1 MSLDGSNGIPC
12 LKNKDKDTVSIGFV
26 TMEDKL
32 IYLFQYSLNQSLN
45 EIIDDFIQKNNENS
59 LRQYFNFGENFN
71 INNFSYYA
79 KREEKF
85 EKINFSKGKE
95 IVTSLS
101 MENLEDT
108 INIFSNKI
116 FGSLCTSAMTNLDYL
131 KIYVKY
137 EERFKNLVDNF
148 EEYIIKSTHLI
159 GKPQLN
165 KTKYFLYNKF
175 IKEIK
180 IISCSKEEI
189 NDYKIKSFSF
199 YDNYCN
205 AKNFLFIYEGIS
217 DENIQFSKFFNINLV
232 KNKITLISAEF
243 PRRYLH
249 SMIFIPSSYIF
260 IIGGNK
266 TREVL
271 TYEIADEN
279 NSYDIYPYQL
289 PKYLLEP
296 SLISI
301 NNKYIYILENSKISF
316 NIFKVDLL
324 NISPFE
330 EIEIKNSNNINMD
343 QKFFGVVRNKN
354 SILFLGGQKLN
365 MNIKNN
371 NLAKK
376 FCFEFHYDSNKIV
389 LSKREFSPIDFIEKT
404 FIPLGDELFLQFAE
418 CKINN
423 KRELKMVQFD
433 GKEQEVEKSE
443 SNNS

>member
-1 MSLDGSNGIPC
+1 MSLDVSKNVSSI
-12 LKNKDKDTVSIGFV
+12 KNKDKEQVSIGFI
-26 TMEDKL
+26 TMEEKL
-32 IYLFQYSLNQSLN
+32 IYLNQYSFTQNLN
-45 EIIDDFIQKNNENS
+45 EILDDFIQKNNENS

-71 INNFSYYA
+71 INNFSFYA
-79 KREEKF
+79 KREDKLERIDF
-85 EKINFSKGKE
+85 RKGKD
-95 IVTSLS
+95 IVTSL
-101 MENLEDT
+101 ENLEDT
-108 INIFSNKI
+108 INIFGNIIFRSFSTSN
-116 FGSLCTSAMTNLDYL
+116 TNLDYL

-137 EERFKNLVDNF
+137 EERFKKLVENF

-165 KTKYFLYNKF
+165 QTSYFRYDKL

-180 IISCSKEEI
+180 TINCHKTDIIDNKI
-189 NDYKIKSFSF
+189 NSFSF

-205 AKNFLFIYEGIS
+205 AKNYLYIYEGVS
-217 DENIQFSKFFNINLV
+217 DVEIQFSKFFNINLI

-243 PRRYLH
+243 PKRYLH
-249 SMIFIPSSYIF
+249 SMIFIPSCYIF

-266 TREVL
+266 AKEVL
-271 TYEIADEN
+271 TYEIDDQN
-279 NSYDIYPYQL
+279 TSYDIYPYQL
-289 PKYLLEP
+289 PKCLLEP

-301 NNKYIYILENSKISF
+301 NNKYIYILENSTISL
-316 NIFKVDLL
+316 NIYKMDLIK
-324 NISPFE
+324 ISPFE
-330 EIEIKNSNNINMD
+330 QIEIKNKNSMD

-376 FCFEFHYDSNKIV
+376 FCFEFHYDTNKIA